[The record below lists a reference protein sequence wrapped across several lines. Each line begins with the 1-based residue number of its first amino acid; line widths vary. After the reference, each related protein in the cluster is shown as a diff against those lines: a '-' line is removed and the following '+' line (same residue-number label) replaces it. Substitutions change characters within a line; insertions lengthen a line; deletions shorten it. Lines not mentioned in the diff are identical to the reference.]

1 MKHYNHLP
9 VTKSS
14 LFGIALGCV
23 FIVQMIGNSLDIFND
38 H

>member
-1 MKHYNHLP
+1 MKHFNHLP

-23 FIVQMIGNSLDIFND
+23 FIVQMIGNSLGYF
-38 H
+38 